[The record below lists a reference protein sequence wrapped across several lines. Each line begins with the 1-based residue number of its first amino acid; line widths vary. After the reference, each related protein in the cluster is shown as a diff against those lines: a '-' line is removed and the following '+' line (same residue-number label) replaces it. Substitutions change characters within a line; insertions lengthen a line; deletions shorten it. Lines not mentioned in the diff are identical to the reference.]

1 MSKSDM
7 VARISDL
14 SAQLG
19 RELPKTGSLEALQSV
34 IDGAETELALLNG
47 GDLSEGAG
55 IAPKIISPAST
66 SLSSGGDVYGDGE
79 ASEYRLVK
87 LRSTLDIVHY
97 VNHKAVRDI
106 IPAGREI
113 YVSTEDAPDLIA
125 ANLVY
130 AL

>member
-1 MSKSDM
+1 MSKSDL

-34 IDGAETELALLNG
+34 IDGAEAELALLNG
-47 GDLSEGAG
+47 GDTIEGDGA
-55 IAPKIISPAST
+55 APGAVKPASE
-66 SLSSGGDVYGDGE
+66 SLCVDCGDDGE
-79 ASEYRLVK
+79 MSGYRFVK

-97 VNHKAVRDI
+97 VNHKAVREI
-106 IPAGREI
+106 TPAGREI
-113 YVSTEDAPDLIA
+113 YVPTEEVADLIA